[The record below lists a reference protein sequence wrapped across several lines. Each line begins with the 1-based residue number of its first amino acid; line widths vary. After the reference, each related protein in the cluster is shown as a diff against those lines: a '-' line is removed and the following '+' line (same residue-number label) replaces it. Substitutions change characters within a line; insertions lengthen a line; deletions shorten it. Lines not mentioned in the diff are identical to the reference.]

1 MFNWVEEM
9 KSHKTSDVTGILTL
23 REIKDCFQS
32 LHVIGTLKKSPFY
45 ENYIGWTMTV
55 IVKRVRFTGSVFWL
69 NRSVLFD

>member
-1 MFNWVEEM
+1 
-9 KSHKTSDVTGILTL
+9 L